1 MVDQLLA
8 AFGLTSCAN
17 TLIGTPVRK
26 GVSGGQKRRIS
37 VASQLVTSPRILLL
51 DEPTSGLDSTASREV
66 MTFISKIAKQL
77 KLMVVIC
84 IHQPSTDTFNLFDQ
98 LLVLSEGRTCYF
110 GPVPNLGNYL
120 KNLGIE
126 MPLYTNPA
134 EFMLDLVNAD
144 FDAAGV
150 IESRSRTKFLQD
162 AWAEGNSTATIQTWG
177 KDTPGTTVS
186 GGAHRSNK
194 LARGSK
200 RSNFSAILPLLHRSF
215 IKSYRDV
222 FAYGVRYAMY
232 TGLAIMMGT
241 VWLRLHPDQA
251 YIQPYINAI
260 VSLPIV
266 CE

>member
-1 MVDQLLA
+1 
-8 AFGLTSCAN
+8 
-17 TLIGTPVRK
+17 
-26 GVSGGQKRRIS
+26 
-37 VASQLVTSPRILLL
+37 
-51 DEPTSGLDSTASREV
+51 

-77 KLMVVIC
+77 RLIVVVC

-150 IESRSRTKFLQD
+150 SESRSRTKFLQD

-177 KDTPGTTVS
+177 RETPS
-186 GGAHRSNK
+186 HRSNK
-194 LARGSK
+194 PAGGSK
-200 RSNFSAILPLLHRSF
+200 RSSLSAILPLLHRSF

-260 VSLPIV
+260 VSICIELD
-266 CE
+266 EHHG